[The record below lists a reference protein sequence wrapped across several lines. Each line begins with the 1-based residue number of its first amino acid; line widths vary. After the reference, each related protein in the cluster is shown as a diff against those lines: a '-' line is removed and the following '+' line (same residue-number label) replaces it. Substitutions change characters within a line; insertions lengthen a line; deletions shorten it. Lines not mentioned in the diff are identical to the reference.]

1 MEIRETQLGE
11 GTQRQGSEGRRFLAT
26 FREAPQVVLQVEEE
40 EEAGW
45 SCVEDERGNLSRGPQ
60 PLGSNA

>member
-11 GTQRQGSEGRRFLAT
+11 GTQRQGSEGRRLLAT
-26 FREAPQVVLQVEEE
+26 FREAQQVVLHMEEE

-45 SCVEDERGNLSRGPQ
+45 SCVEDERGN
-60 PLGSNA
+60 

>member
-26 FREAPQVVLQVEEE
+26 FREAQQVVLQVEEE

-45 SCVEDERGNLSRGPQ
+45 SCVEDERGT
-60 PLGSNA
+60 

>member
-11 GTQRQGSEGRRFLAT
+11 WTQRQGSEGRRFLAT
-26 FREAPQVVLQVEEE
+26 FREALQVVLQVEEE

-45 SCVEDERGNLSRGPQ
+45 SCVEDERGN
-60 PLGSNA
+60 

>member
-26 FREAPQVVLQVEEE
+26 FREAQQVVLQVEEE
-40 EEAGW
+40 EEKVGW
-45 SCVEDERGNLSRGPQ
+45 NCVENERGT
-60 PLGSNA
+60 

>member
-11 GTQRQGSEGRRFLAT
+11 GTQRTGSEGRRLLVT
-26 FREAPQVVLQVEEE
+26 LREAQQVVLKVEEE
-40 EEAGW
+40 KQAGW
-45 SCVEDERGNLSRGPQ
+45 SCVEDERGNWSRGPQ

>member
-11 GTQRQGSEGRRFLAT
+11 GTQRKRSEGRRFLVT
-26 FREAPQVVLQVEEE
+26 FREAQQVFLQVEEE

-45 SCVEDERGNLSRGPQ
+45 SCVEDERGN
-60 PLGSNA
+60 

>member
-11 GTQRQGSEGRRFLAT
+11 GTQRQGSEGRRFLVT
-26 FREAPQVVLQVEEE
+26 LREAQQVVLHMEEE

-45 SCVEDERGNLSRGPQ
+45 SCVEDERGN
-60 PLGSNA
+60 